1 MPRKLKEFTP
11 GHGYTK
17 EDWDEVS
24 DPHEPTDEQFAQA
37 KPFAE
42 MFPELAASIR
52 RTRGKQKA
60 PTKELISLR
69 VDRDVVASLQSD
81 RRRLAGA
88 HERCAQ
94 EGYSRAQEDSSE
106 AGVVEVIAAT

>member
-11 GHGYTK
+11 GRGYAK

-24 DPHEPTDEQFAQA
+24 DAPELTDEQLAQA

-42 MFPELAASIR
+42 MFPELSLSLKRA
-52 RTRGKQKA
+52 RGKQKA

-69 VDRDVVASLQSD
+69 VDRAVVAAYRAKGRGWQGKMNAALKAALRGSLK
-81 RRRLAGA
+81 LAG
-88 HERCAQ
+88 E
-94 EGYSRAQEDSSE
+94 
-106 AGVVEVIAAT
+106 